1 MSKVAKLI
9 IRDEVNVKFEGLDVI
24 TRRKISDKLKFFLP
38 YAYHLPAYKLGRWDG
53 NIRFCD
59 IGGRTYL
66 NLLDRILPII
76 EDQDYEIDIEDN
88 RDVHEFKFEKIDES
102 LHLKNMGSQT
112 FQADKLTVLRDYSQK
127 QLISF

>member
-1 MSKVAKLI
+1 MSKIAKLI

-38 YAYHLPAYKLGRWDG
+38 YAFHLPAYKLGRWDG

-66 NLLDRILPII
+66 NLLDRILQLLKNKIMKLKLKII
-76 EDQDYEIDIEDN
+76 EKYMN
-88 RDVHEFKFEKIDES
+88 LS
-102 LHLKNMGSQT
+102 LNKLMKVYTLK
-112 FQADKLTVLRDYSQK
+112 KLGDPSIHGRAA
-127 QLISF
+127 QLC